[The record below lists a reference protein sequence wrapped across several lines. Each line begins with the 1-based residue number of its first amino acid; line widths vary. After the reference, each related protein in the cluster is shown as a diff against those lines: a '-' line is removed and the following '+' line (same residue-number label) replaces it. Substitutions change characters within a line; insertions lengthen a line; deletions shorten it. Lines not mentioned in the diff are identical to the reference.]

1 MTVNGNRA
9 LGALLLALA
18 FCAAPAAAEEAE
30 NAAAAEMPWQW
41 APEQPVGAVLPDFTV
56 TNHEGQAVA
65 LSEVRGEKGT
75 LVVFSRST
83 DW

>member
-18 FCAAPAAAEEAE
+18 LCTAPVAAAEAEAE
-30 NAAAAEMPWQW
+30 EREPWTW